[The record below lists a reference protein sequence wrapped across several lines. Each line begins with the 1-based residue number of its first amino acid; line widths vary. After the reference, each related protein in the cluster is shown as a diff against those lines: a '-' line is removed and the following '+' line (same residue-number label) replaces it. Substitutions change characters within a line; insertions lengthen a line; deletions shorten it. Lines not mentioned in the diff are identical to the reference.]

1 MQIGTGTERE
11 GKQNNGTPPS
21 KGEGLMCGFN
31 KFVEGLMGRGREE
44 RPNIPFQPSA
54 LVRLESFEDY
64 PGVITFPASNK
75 VSTDTIVA
83 FSGRAYLEKLDY
95 LKDAAVLFLQR
106 NTLWSLD
113 FCRQL
118 MDKGMGVDELTWGRE
133 LTGETITKVMRT
145 KEREVPSVFLFRE
158 EAAPQGYYLGISV
171 QRKLFINTKI
181 SGEVSALE
189 HVLRVFEPD
198 YRGKGRGRLSVSLG
212 LLAHKGAQFYFH
224 KTGTPIA
231 AYTNQ
236 LSDYLEQTDAHP
248 WGGVDISD
256 PLMREMR
263 EKTQRY
269 ILLSGREML
278 PTGVVKG
285 DYPQRSRSFDVKDLR
300 GGALATYQKMIAP
313 EQLDMRI
320 DGDNL
325 DGKGYDSMVPLFR
338 VK

>member
-1 MQIGTGTERE
+1 MQLVPERIE
-11 GKQNNGTPPS
+11 GKQNNGASPS
-21 KGEGLMCGFN
+21 YLEGFKCGLNRFMG
-31 KFVEGLMGRGREE
+31 GLIGKNREE
-44 RPNIPFQPSA
+44 QPTVQFQPSA
-54 LVRLESFEDY
+54 LVRLESLEDY
-64 PGVITFPASNK
+64 PGVITFPASNR

-83 FSGRAYLEKLDY
+83 FSGRVYLEKLDY
-95 LKDAAVLFLQR
+95 LKDAAILFLQR

-118 MDKGMGVDELTWGRE
+118 MDKGMGVDELTWGRK
-133 LTGETITKVMRT
+133 LTDETITEVMRT

-158 EAAPQGYYLGISV
+158 EAAPAGYYLGISV
-171 QRKLFINTKI
+171 QRKLFINTERF
-181 SGEVSALE
+181 GEVSALE

-198 YRGKGRGRLSVSLG
+198 YRGKGRGRLTVSLA
-212 LLAHKGAQFYFH
+212 LLAHKGAQVYFH

-236 LSDYLEQTDAHP
+236 LSDYLDQTNPHP

-256 PLMREMR
+256 PLMQEMR

-269 ILLSGREML
+269 ILLPGRKML
-278 PTGVVKG
+278 PNGVVKG
-285 DYPQRSRSFDVKDLR
+285 DYPQRSRSFDVKELH
-300 GGALATYQKMIAP
+300 GGALAAYTIMTDP

-320 DGDNL
+320 DGNDE
-325 DGKGYDSMVPLFR
+325 DGKGYDSIVPLFK